1 MKKLRVGILLDNS
14 LSYTQEEE
22 ANDIL
27 NSLKRYLGEDSIQ
40 SWKVSRGVGTLL
52 KVEVPFDLL
61 VVDYGGVSVMGA
73 MDLAVWQVRS
83 CLEWGRDHPSSLV
96 LIWTHFTQRVYE
108 WELAEVWGKPDNLFF
123 RYTEG
128 EEAYEAFASKLRVW
142 FGGTP

>member
-22 ANDIL
+22 ANDIIDA
-27 NSLKRYLGEDSIQ
+27 LKNYLGEDSIH
-40 SWKVSRGVGTLL
+40 SWKVSRDLGALL
-52 KVEVPFDLL
+52 KADVPFDLL
-61 VVDYGGVSVMGA
+61 VVDYGGVSIMGS
-73 MDLAVWQVRS
+73 MDLAIWQIRS

-96 LIWTHFTQRVYE
+96 LIWTYYTQRVYE
-108 WELAEVWGKPDNLFF
+108 WELVEVWGHPENLFI

-128 EEAYEAFASKLRVW
+128 KEAYEAFASKLRVW